1 VSTVSAPEERRAA
14 KTGGYESSRA
24 DVRAFVPQDSRRI
37 LDLGCSSGALGA
49 ALKRTRPD
57 RYVVGIEFDADYAS
71 EAEGRLD
78 RVFAMDL
85 DDLPARM
92 ELLAELGPFDCIVA
106 ADVLEHLRDPWRVL
120 ACATSLL
127 SPGGVTIVS
136 LPNARHWTVIRAL
149 LWHGSWPRRPA
160 GIFDG
165 THLRWFTLR
174 DARDL
179 LESADLVT
187 TAVSRRYWGGRLASW
202 RARLFGSTPLR
213 EFLAY
218 QHILLGRRPG

>member
-1 VSTVSAPEERRAA
+1 VSAVSAPEERRAA
-14 KTGGYESSRA
+14 KTGGYESSRP
-24 DVRAFVPQDSRRI
+24 DVRAFVPQGARRI
-37 LDLGCSSGALGA
+37 LDLGCSSGALGD
-49 ALKRTRPD
+49 ALKQARPD
-57 RYVVGIEFDADYAS
+57 RYVVGIEFDADYAR
-71 EAEGRLD
+71 EAEERLD
-78 RVFAMDL
+78 RVFTMDL
-85 DDLPARM
+85 DDLPAQL
-92 ELLAELGPFDCIVA
+92 ELLAELGPFDCVIA

-127 SPGGVTIVS
+127 DAGGVAIVS

-187 TAVSRRYWGGRLASW
+187 TAVSRRYWGGRLSDW
-202 RARLFGSTPLR
+202 RARLFGATPLR

-218 QHILLGRRPG
+218 QHILLGRRA